1 MIRHR
6 DCIAPEI
13 GNLLTA
19 YCFGRASE
27 SERQSVEAHLL
38 ECECCWREGR
48 RLDAAVHVLDTDR
61 SLMQSLTPAD
71 VAAAFGISGRL
82 DLPFGGHRWHALAA
96 GGLYA
101 ALFAIALL
109 GEVAYQFDRYG
120 RRAIAAA
127 VAMFAGMFLASLVGM
142 AADWRLTLKG
152 SNKGLAA
159 SMAIFLLAALALYVG
174 ASLVLP
180 PEPITQTQSSLQ
192 AYTAQAAYLK
202 DIIYF
207 FILKVV
213 FLLPPFHFVLTMQR
227 ELQAGRHRLA
237 LGLFSG
243 DKLSVTPRG
252 AFFPRFWVLLLF
264 FVVIVSISIFL
275 HTNLMDHL
283 KPAPFMNLFSNL
295 ILTRLM
301 LYYALAAECLFWYY
315 RALNE
320 LKRECLAAERIQFN
334 GKGESQA

>member
-1 MIRHR
+1 
-6 DCIAPEI
+6 
-13 GNLLTA
+13 
-19 YCFGRASE
+19 
-27 SERQSVEAHLL
+27 LL
-38 ECECCWREGR
+38 ECECCWREVQ
-48 RLDAAVHVLDTDR
+48 RLGSAVRVLDTDR
-61 SLMQSLTPAD
+61 SLLQSLTPAD

-82 DLPFGGHRWHALAA
+82 DFPFGGHRWHALIAC
-96 GGLYA
+96 GLYA
-101 ALFAIALL
+101 ALYPIALL

-120 RRAIAAA
+120 RAGLAAAA
-127 VAMFAGMFLASLVGM
+127 VAFLWIFATSFLGLAV
-142 AADWRLTLKG
+142 DWRLTIRG

-159 SMAIFLLAALALYVG
+159 SVAIFLLAALVLFAG
-174 ASLVLP
+174 ACLVLP
-180 PEPITQTQSSLQ
+180 PNPITESVRQ

-207 FILKVV
+207 IILKNI

-237 LGLFSG
+237 LELFSG
-243 DKLSVTPRG
+243 GRLSVAPRG
-252 AFFPRFWVLLLF
+252 TFFPRFWVLLLF

-295 ILTRLM
+295 ILTRLL

-315 RALNE
+315 RSLNE
-320 LKRECLAAERIQFN
+320 LKRECLAAERIRFDN
-334 GKGESQA
+334 KGESRV

>member
-1 MIRHR
+1 LPE
-6 DCIAPEI
+6 CAAPEI
-13 GNLLTA
+13 SRLLTA
-19 YCFGRASE
+19 YCFGHASE
-27 SERQSVEAHLL
+27 SERQSVEVHLL
-38 ECECCWREGR
+38 ECECCWRETR
-48 RLDAAVHVLDTDR
+48 RLASAVRVLDTDR

-82 DLPFGGHRWHALAA
+82 DLPFGGHRWHALTAS
-96 GGLYA
+96 GLYA
-101 ALFAIALL
+101 ALFAVALL
-109 GEVAYQFDRYG
+109 GEVAYQFDRYE

-127 VAMFAGMFLASLVGM
+127 VGMFAWMFCASLAGL
-142 AADWRLTLKG
+142 AADWRLTLRG

-159 SMAIFLLAALALYVG
+159 SVAILLLAALGIYGG
-174 ASLVLP
+174 ACLVLP
-180 PEPITQTQSSLQ
+180 PEPITQTQSLQ

-207 FILKVV
+207 LILKII
-213 FLLPPFHFVLTMQR
+213 FLLPPFHFILTMQR

-237 LGLFSG
+237 LGLLGG
-243 DKLSVTPRG
+243 DRLAPTPRG
-252 AFFPRFWVLLLF
+252 TFFPRFWVLMLF

-283 KPAPFMNLFSNL
+283 KSAPFMNLFSNL

-320 LKRECLAAERIQFN
+320 LKRECLVAERIRFD
-334 GKGESQA
+334 GKGESNA

>member
-1 MIRHR
+1 M
-6 DCIAPEI
+6 
-13 GNLLTA
+13 
-19 YCFGRASE
+19 
-27 SERQSVEAHLL
+27 VEAHLL
-38 ECECCWREGR
+38 ECESCWREVR
-48 RLDAAVHVLDTDR
+48 RLDSAVHVLDTDR
-61 SLMQSLTPAD
+61 SLMQLLTPAD
-71 VAAAFGISGRL
+71 VAAAFGISGKL
-82 DLPFGGHRWHALAA
+82 GLPFGGHRWHALTAS
-96 GGLYA
+96 GLYA
-101 ALFAIALL
+101 ALFAVALL

-120 RRAIAAA
+120 QRAIAAA
-127 VAMFAGMFLASLVGM
+127 AVVFVWMSLASLAGL
-142 AADWRLTLKG
+142 AADWRLTLRG

-159 SMAIFLLAALALYVG
+159 SMAILLLAALMLFAG
-174 ASLVLP
+174 ACLVLP
-180 PEPITQTQSSLQ
+180 PEPITESVRQ

-207 FILKVV
+207 LILETI

-243 DKLSVTPRG
+243 DRMSVTPRG

-320 LKRECLAAERIQFN
+320 LKRECLAAERIRFD
-334 GKGESQA
+334 GKGESRT

>member
-1 MIRHR
+1 
-6 DCIAPEI
+6 
-13 GNLLTA
+13 
-19 YCFGRASE
+19 
-27 SERQSVEAHLL
+27 V
-38 ECECCWREGR
+38 R
-48 RLDAAVHVLDTDR
+48 RLASAVRVLDSDQ
-61 SLMQSLTPAD
+61 SLLQSLTPAD
-71 VAAAFGISGRL
+71 VAAAFGISGKL
-82 DLPFGGHRWHALAA
+82 DLPFGGHRWHALLAS
-96 GGLYA
+96 GLYA
-101 ALFAIALL
+101 ALFAVALL
-109 GEVAYQFDRYG
+109 GEVAYQFDHYG

-127 VAMFAGMFLASLVGM
+127 VAMFAAMFLASLIGM
-142 AADWRLTLKG
+142 AADWRLTLNG

-174 ASLVLP
+174 ACLVLP

-207 FILKVV
+207 FILKVAFV
-213 FLLPPFHFVLTMQR
+213 LPPFHFVLTMQR

-237 LGLFSG
+237 LELLNGG
-243 DKLSVTPRG
+243 RMSVAPRG
-252 AFFPRFWVLLLF
+252 TFFPRFWVLLLF
-264 FVVIVSISIFL
+264 FAVIVSISIFL

-320 LKRECLAAERIQFN
+320 LKRECLAAETIRFD
-334 GKGESQA
+334 GKGVSRA